1 MLSRHG
7 LALAERT
14 GVLDGI
20 ATTRAFVDID
30 SLLRPV
36 DGHAKQGASFGH
48 TKIANR
54 QVLRKGLP
62 HWRPPSRL
70 RWRRP
75 CWPGSGS
82 APARLAPA
90 GARPAWSPRPSTPAK
105 AAGTKNILVRG
116 DSAYGN
122 GKVITAVREADARF
136 SLTLTKAPSVNR
148 AIGLI
153 DEDAWTPV
161 HYPGEVIDPDTGAL
175 ISDAEVAEIEY
186 TAFKGSSE
194 EITVRLVVRKPPP
207 GPRPEPSR

>member
-1 MLSRHG
+1 MAAPV
-7 LALAERT
+7 LA
-14 GVLDGI
+14 GI
-20 ATTRAFVDID
+20 
-30 SLLRPV
+30 
-36 DGHAKQGASFGH
+36 
-48 TKIANR
+48 
-54 QVLRKGLP
+54 
-62 HWRPPSRL
+62 RL
-70 RWRRP
+70 RAGKA
-75 CWPGSGS
+75 GSG
-82 APARLAPA
+82 R
-90 GARPAWSPRPSTPAK
+90 GAASMVTEAINTAK
-105 AAGTKNILVRG
+105 AAGAKNILVRG

-122 GKVITAVREADARF
+122 GKVITAVRKAGARF

-194 EITVRLVVRKPPP
+194 EITARLVVRKPPP